1 MTVKREPSNDITAG
15 QADEYH
21 ATAGGRVFSW
31 IDGRL
36 GPVGHANLKR
46 MHSTQERIST
56 PRRND
61 PWTHGT
67 FHGSKVSAPRQ
78 ETELC
83 DDVFYRCGERPH
95 LSNAPSRR
103 ITDERDTGF
112 HWSLRRGGWGRPP
125 VGNPSLGACV
135 PSRLLR
141 QRLSR
146 HPLSARDFRL
156 PPSGIRGQLRANISG
171 EHPLQTP
178 TVAALSQ
185 TGVPALACRPA
196 VAGPALPC
204 RFVAAPAVP
213 PLL

>member
-61 PWTHGT
+61 PWTHRT
-67 FHGSKVSAPRQ
+67 DHGSRVSAPRQ

-125 VGNPSLGACV
+125 VGNPSLGACLPLLC
-135 PSRLLR
+135 PSMSCADSLCTYVQFLLPAR
-141 QRLSR
+141 GEGAF
-146 HPLSARDFRL
+146 SARVFSLGSSAPPAFFCFRA
-156 PPSGIRGQLRANISG
+156 SGFFPASVDRGFPGFGGGR
-171 EHPLQTP
+171 
-178 TVAALSQ
+178 
-185 TGVPALACRPA
+185 
-196 VAGPALPC
+196 
-204 RFVAAPAVP
+204 
-213 PLL
+213 

>member
-125 VGNPSLGACV
+125 VGNPSLGACL
-135 PSRLLR
+135 PSGFLR

-171 EHPLQTP
+171 EHPLQTQ

-185 TGVPALACRPA
+185 TASLPWRAAL
-196 VAGPALPC
+196 L
-204 RFVAAPAVP
+204 
-213 PLL
+213 